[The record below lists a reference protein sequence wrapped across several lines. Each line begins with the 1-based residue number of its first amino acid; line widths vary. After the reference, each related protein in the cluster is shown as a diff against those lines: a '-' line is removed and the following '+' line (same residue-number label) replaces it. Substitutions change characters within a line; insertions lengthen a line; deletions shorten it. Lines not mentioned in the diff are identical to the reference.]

1 MKKQGLRVSFM
12 LLTACFLACNN
23 EAQVQTSLTVTA
35 FEKAISAQG
44 AQILD
49 VRTMDEYQSGHI
61 KNAFLADWT
70 NPDEFLF
77 RIQSLDKSKPV
88 YAYCFS
94 GARSSKAASI
104 LREKGFIVYN
114 LTGGIAAWKRE
125 EKPLEAAI
133 SVKQLS
139 ESDYQ
144 SMIPADKTVLVD
156 IGAIWCPPCK
166 KMEPLIDS
174 LASLQQSQF
183 TVVKI
188 DGGAQNAIVQSLSIK
203 SFPTFI
209 IYKKGKEVWRKEGQI
224 GIELLAQQ
232 LK

>member
-1 MKKQGLRVSFM
+1 MKKQGLKVSFM

-35 FEKAISAQG
+35 FEKAIFAQG

-94 GARSSKAASI
+94 GARSSKAASL

-114 LTGGIAAWKRE
+114 LTGGIAGWKRE

-139 ESDYQ
+139 VSDYQ

-174 LASLQQSQF
+174 LASLEQSQF

-188 DGGAQNAIVQSLSIK
+188 DGGAQNTIVQSLSIK

-209 IYKKGKEVWRKEGQI
+209 IYKKGKEVWRKEGPM

>member
-1 MKKQGLRVSFM
+1 MKKQGLKVSFM

-35 FEKAISAQG
+35 FEKAIFAQG

-94 GARSSKAASI
+94 GARSSKAASL
-104 LREKGFIVYN
+104 LREKGFIAVSYTH
-114 LTGGIAAWKRE
+114 LTLPTNRE
-125 EKPLEAAI
+125 
-133 SVKQLS
+133 V
-139 ESDYQ
+139 
-144 SMIPADKTVLVD
+144 
-156 IGAIWCPPCK
+156 
-166 KMEPLIDS
+166 
-174 LASLQQSQF
+174 
-183 TVVKI
+183 
-188 DGGAQNAIVQSLSIK
+188 
-203 SFPTFI
+203 
-209 IYKKGKEVWRKEGQI
+209 
-224 GIELLAQQ
+224 
-232 LK
+232 